1 MLLTLKLANFDSILF
16 VSEPNTEVLG
26 APIERD
32 HIGIVAIGGTN
43 PMAAV
48 QEQGIPIRTQVLS
61 ELIDIDEME
70 MV

>member
-1 MLLTLKLANFDSILF
+1 MSSCGVTYSCLHKYRESNR
-16 VSEPNTEVLG
+16 EVLG
-26 APIERD
+26 VPIERD

-48 QEQGIPIRTQVLS
+48 QEQGIPIRTQALS